1 MEFRTNSVQMSEEAL
16 DHQSNLCG
24 EVAEDSSTGHDCP
37 WSSDLNIVGELQ
49 LVTLPAFVN
58 V

>member
-1 MEFRTNSVQMSEEAL
+1 MSEEAL